1 MPLHAT
7 RSDHM
12 PVRFGI
18 LLPGAKPLGLGINS
32 ALRGFADVAGEEVPV
47 VAKAVAP
54 AEIMAECFCS
64 LLALAIG
71 LPAAEPL
78 ILFDHNT
85 RLPMFGSEDQPH
97 PNLSQLLTL
106 DQHPNALRVW
116 GELMAGWPALADV
129 VAFDEWINNRDRN
142 PGNILWKDEA
152 EFVLIDHGK
161 ALNIDPNYPDQNK
174 LVIAF
179 QAVRGGDELGMR
191 RLLRA
196 ALRSAEQYQS
206 EVAQTCAIEI
216 AGMCSPDPGQEFA
229 RFVCERLRL
238 IDNHIRG
245 RFPQQQMRMDV

>member
-1 MPLHAT
+1 M
-7 RSDHM
+7 
-12 PVRFGI
+12 V
-18 LLPGAKPLGLGINS
+18 AKPV
-32 ALRGFADVAGEEVPV
+32 AL
-47 VAKAVAP
+47 

-64 LLALAIG
+64 LLARAIG

-78 ILFDHNT
+78 VLVDQST
-85 RLPMFGSEDQPH
+85 QRTMFGSVEQPH
-97 PNLSQLLTL
+97 PNLSQFLTL
-106 DQHPNALRVW
+106 DGHPDALQVW
-116 GELMAGWPALADV
+116 GGLMAEWPALAGV

-152 EFVLIDHGK
+152 DFVLIDHGK
-161 ALNIDPNYPDQNK
+161 ALNIDPNYPDRNW

-179 QAVRGGDELGMR
+179 QAARGGDEVGMR

-196 ALRSAEQYQS
+196 ALGSAEQFQKGMAQACAS
-206 EVAQTCAIEI
+206 EIS
-216 AGMCSPDPGQEFA
+216 GMCIPDPGQEFA